1 MIKNALSVMPTRPI
15 LYIVPVIVILVM
27 SFYYGDM
34 YARCTANKQFRAAL
48 NELLAAPGTSGQF
61 RLTDVTDF
69 GWDRVRVVTDFKP
82 EASGGECPLEWN
94 WPRGERDSLIASG
107 LLTVLIF
114 VRRGAIVN
122 YLELRDDEVAFQGA
136 DSSLSPQAAV
146 FAIGSNLDNDG
157 AVALTLVS
165 PKE

>member
-15 LYIVPVIVILVM
+15 VYIVPVIVIVVM
-27 SFYYGDM
+27 SFYYGDI
-34 YARCTANKQFRAAL
+34 YATCTGNRQFRASL
-48 NELLAAPGTSGQF
+48 NELLAATDASGQF
-61 RLTDVTDF
+61 RLTDATDF

-82 EASGGECPLEWN
+82 EASGSECPFDWN

-122 YLELRDDEVAFQGA
+122 YLELRHDEVAFHGA

-146 FAIGSNLDNDG
+146 FSIGANLENSDG
-157 AVALTLVS
+157 FKLTWNN
-165 PKE
+165 PE

>member
-15 LYIVPVIVILVM
+15 VYIVPVIVIVVM

-34 YARCTANKQFRAAL
+34 YAKCTGNKQFRASL
-48 NELLAAPGTSGQF
+48 NEILAATDVSRQF
-61 RLTDVTDF
+61 RLTDATDF

-82 EASGGECPLEWN
+82 EDGGSVCPFDWN
-94 WPRGERDSLIASG
+94 WSGGERDSLIASG

-122 YLELRDDEVAFQGA
+122 YLELRHNEVAFRGA

-146 FAIGSNLDNDG
+146 FDIGSNLDNDG
-157 AVALTLVS
+157 AVALTLIK
-165 PKE
+165 PE

>member
-15 LYIVPVIVILVM
+15 VYIVPAIVILVM
-27 SFYYGDM
+27 SFYYGDI
-34 YARCTANKQFRAAL
+34 YATCQGNKQFRASL
-48 NELLAAPGTSGQF
+48 KELLAAANGSGQF
-61 RLTDVTDF
+61 RLADATKF

-82 EASGGECPLEWN
+82 EASGAECPFDWN

-122 YLELRDDEVAFQGA
+122 YLELRHDEVAFHGA
-136 DSSLSPQAAV
+136 DASLSPRAAV
-146 FAIGSNLDNDG
+146 FSIGANPDHSG
-157 AVALTLVS
+157 GVKLTLNN
-165 PKE
+165 PE

>member
-15 LYIVPVIVILVM
+15 VYIVPIIVILVM

-34 YARCTANKQFRAAL
+34 YAKCTGNKQFRASL
-48 NELLAAPGTSGQF
+48 NELLAVTSASGQF
-61 RLTDVTDF
+61 RLTDATDF

-82 EASGGECPLEWN
+82 EASASECPFNWN
-94 WPRGERDSLIASG
+94 WTRGERDSLISSG

-122 YLELRDDEVAFQGA
+122 YLELRHDEVAFYGA
-136 DSSLSPQAAV
+136 DASLSPQAAV
-146 FAIGSNLDNDG
+146 FSIGANPDHSG
-157 AVALTLVS
+157 GVKLTLNN
-165 PKE
+165 PE

>member
-15 LYIVPVIVILVM
+15 MYIVPLIVILVM

-34 YARCTANKQFRAAL
+34 YTKCTGNKQFRASL
-48 NELLAAPGTSGQF
+48 NELLATTDASGKF
-61 RLTDVTDF
+61 RLMDATDF

-82 EASGGECPLEWN
+82 EASGSECPFDWN

-114 VRRGAIVN
+114 VRRGAIVS
-122 YLELRDDEVAFQGA
+122 YQELRHDEVAFHGA
-136 DSSLSPQAAV
+136 DASLSPYAAV
-146 FAIGSNLDNDG
+146 FSIGSNSDHSGGVKLILNN
-157 AVALTLVS
+157 
-165 PKE
+165 PE

>member
-15 LYIVPVIVILVM
+15 VYIVPVIVILVM

-34 YARCTANKQFRAAL
+34 YAKCAGNKQFRASL
-48 NELLAAPGTSGQF
+48 NELLAATDVSGQF
-61 RLTDVTDF
+61 RLTDATDF

-82 EASGGECPLEWN
+82 EAGGSECPFDWN

-122 YLELRDDEVAFQGA
+122 YLELRHDEVAFHGA

-146 FAIGSNLDNDG
+146 FSIGANLENSDG
-157 AVALTLVS
+157 FKLTWNN
-165 PKE
+165 PE

>member
-15 LYIVPVIVILVM
+15 VYIVPVIVVLVM

-34 YARCTANKQFRAAL
+34 YTKCTGNKQFRASL
-48 NELLAAPGTSGQF
+48 NQLLAATDASGKF
-61 RLTDVTDF
+61 RLTDATDF

-82 EASGGECPLEWN
+82 EASGAECPFDWN

-107 LLTVLIF
+107 RLTVLIF

-122 YLELRDDEVAFQGA
+122 YQELRHDEVAFQGA

-146 FAIGSNLDNDG
+146 FSIGVNPDHSG
-157 AVALTLVS
+157 GVKLTLNS
-165 PKE
+165 PQ